1 MMLVSNI
8 LKSKGNTV
16 YHIDPESTVYQA
28 IKLMSEKR
36 IGALVVLDERGALCG
51 IISERDYRDKVILK
65 GRRSKTTPVKDI
77 MTSEVYWVTPDTPI
91 KKCMALMTEKKFR
104 HLPILEQQNGE
115 VIGVISIGDL
125 VKQII
130 SEQKVEINHL
140 KNYIVGSYP
149 G

>member
-1 MMLVSNI
+1 MQVRNI
-8 LKSKGNTV
+8 LHSKGNTV
-16 YHIDPESTVYQA
+16 YSIKPESTVFDA
-28 IKLMSEKR
+28 IKLMSEKG
-36 IGALVVLDERGALCG
+36 IGALLVIDENRDLCG

-65 GRRSKTTPVKDI
+65 GRTSKTTEVKEI
-77 MTSEVYWVTPDTPI
+77 MTPDVYWVTPDESI

-104 HLPILEQQNGE
+104 HLPVLEEGE
-115 VIGVISIGDL
+115 VVGVISIGDL

-130 SEQKVEINHL
+130 SDQKVEINHL

>member
-1 MMLVSNI
+1 MLVSNV

-16 YHIDPESTVYQA
+16 YHIDPNSTVYEA

-36 IGALVVLDERGALCG
+36 IGALVVLDEGALCG

-65 GRRSKTTPVKDI
+65 GRTSKTTPVKDI
-77 MTSEVYWVTPDTPI
+77 MTSEVHWVTPDTTI

-104 HLPILEQQNGE
+104 HLPILEEAGGE
-115 VIGVISIGDL
+115 VVGVISIGDL

-130 SEQKVEINHL
+130 SDQKVEINHL
-140 KNYIVGSYP
+140 KNYIGGSYP